1 MGSLSISGRAD
12 LLRALVASYGD
23 KPDGVDGAR
32 EARLAEVLGFN
43 ALTSTNQSSNPVQ
56 DLPEAKGNSGLPDS
70 ELDMPPPKGAPQQR
84 PPLQARFFAILQS
97 GAPELPATES
107 KPASA
112 VVPLTS
118 KDCVPRQSG
127 EPPIT
132 PLVARTR
139 LWPAL
144 QRSLTSPHLGRVDVP
159 TLVRRLARAETP
171 RRLPRRKARNW
182 GGELHIVLDMAHRL
196 IPYESDYF
204 RIIDEVR
211 RLHGAAGVV
220 LWVVSDSPDATL
232 SVQRGRS
239 ERRATRGPIPV
250 PSAETPVLILG
261 DLGLLSPQ
269 RVAEPAWLDFCR
281 RMRDGGV
288 RPVAWVP
295 LSNRLVTRQVSRLAQ
310 VHCLGAGD
318 LRPVKAGLSD
328 WPKGPEAALQTL
340 LTRLAC
346 CVRVEPALLRSLRL
360 MSPDTAM
367 EPGLEAL
374 VWSHAPVVEAGYRFC
389 EIGRQYQAL
398 YRAAFGRLGADERGK
413 AVQAE
418 ILRRML
424 AVHAYRGRSTE
435 SVEVL
440 IWLAHVGAAVVP
452 EDLKAQV
459 KKASE
464 WLRRLGEAPEGVPG
478 DVAGYSRDL
487 LDRHGG
493 DKAWVEGASEALAPL
508 WVLSGSDAIPPGLKS
523 VHIEAARRRM
533 LPEQEEAYFSLIQ
546 RNDRLFLEPR
556 ESKAARE
563 PDLWAPLQWPD
574 VTVVGGFEWTRLDGA
589 VRHWLTPGF
598 GALELPLGE
607 DVAKTS
613 FHLVSGN
620 QRYQIGLLSRPSW
633 AAEWGMARGGLYAMA
648 PSPLGGLVQ
657 LDWSPYDDELWE
669 GPWPPSERAFRSIPV
684 PIGQGMH
691 LGADL
696 QFGLYLDVS
705 IGTVTQRF
713 RYIEPGEFTMGS
725 PDTAAGRNSN
735 EGPQHV
741 VVLTEGYWLADTACS
756 QALWQ
761 AVMGENPSDFKN
773 DPQNPVE
780 NVSWNDVDGF
790 LRRLEA
796 LLLGVKVVLPT
807 EAEWEYACRSGTRTA
822 FSFGE
827 AITPKQANYDGRQ
840 AFEGGATGEY
850 RGKTVPVKSSAFA
863 ANPWGLYQMHGN
875 VWEWCADGQ
884 RTYDGELQTNPRGP
898 AGYSPRVLRGGSWDF
913 DPRWLRSAYRDDD
926 VRDWGSLNAGFRF
939 SLRSTSPKGGAE
951 RLPEAQLA
959 PEGAR
964 FVGRIDT
971 RERSS
976 YLDHVMDV
984 ISPSKDDKSG
994 PVPWTALKETLPPPR
1009 SKKRKSKSGGKK

>member
-1 MGSLSISGRAD
+1 MTVTGAKGKAD
-12 LLRALVASYGD
+12 LLRLLATTQGLAGLRENPQGLADAHPLAAMLGLAL
-23 KPDGVDGAR
+23 R
-32 EARLAEVLGFN
+32 EAPEDAVQILPALTAQASGTVGEVL
-43 ALTSTNQSSNPVQ
+43 P
-56 DLPEAKGNSGLPDS
+56 AK
-70 ELDMPPPKGAPQQR
+70 AAR
-84 PPLQARFFAILQS
+84 PPLQARFFAVLQAS
-97 GAPELPATES
+97 RPQTPEEPNPGFVNRRPLRAEDCAPRKNGSP
-107 KPASA
+107 PF
-112 VVPLTS
+112 VPLVGRS
-118 KDCVPRQSG
+118 
-127 EPPIT
+127 
-132 PLVARTR
+132 R

-144 QRSLTSPHLGRVDVP
+144 YRSLACPRAGSVDLPV
-159 TLVRRLARAETP
+159 LVRKLASAQVP
-171 RRLPRRKARNW
+171 RRMPRRSVRNL
-182 GGELHIVLDMAHRL
+182 GHELVVVVDRAHRL
-196 IPYESDYF
+196 IPYNQDYTQLL
-204 RIIDEVR
+204 RELR
-211 RLHGAAGVV
+211 RLHGAVGITLWLV
-220 LWVVSDSPDATL
+220 LESPDATL
-232 SVQRGRS
+232 SVQKD
-239 ERRATRGPIPV
+239 RGPRQSATGGIPL
-250 PSAETPVLILG
+250 PAAGTSVLILG
-261 DLGLLSPQ
+261 DLGQLSSDP
-269 RVAEPAWLDFCR
+269 AAGPAWVDFCR
-281 RMRDGGV
+281 RLKERGAH
-288 RPVAWVP
+288 PVAWVP
-295 LSNRLVTRQVSRLAQ
+295 MSGRLVSAELTRYAQ
-310 VHCLGAGD
+310 VHCLTTGD
-318 LRPVKAGLSD
+318 LRPVKGRKLAR
-328 WPKGPEAALQTL
+328 AALAAPLLETL
-340 LTRLAC
+340 STRLAC

-389 EIGRQYQAL
+389 EIGRQHQAS
-398 YRAAFGRLGADERGK
+398 YRAAFGRLGADEQGK

-424 AVHAYRGRSTE
+424 AVHAHRGRSTE

-440 IWLAHVGAAVVP
+440 IWLAHAGAAVVP
-452 EDLKAQV
+452 LDLANQV
-459 KKASE
+459 DEASE
-464 WLRRLGEAPEGVPG
+464 WFRRLGDVPEGVPG

-523 VHIEAARRRM
+523 VHIDAARRRM
-533 LPEQEEAYFSLIQ
+533 LPEQEEAYFSLVQ

-556 ESKAARE
+556 ESKSARE

-589 VRHWLTPGF
+589 VRRWLTPGP

-607 DVAKTS
+607 GVAKTS

-620 QRYQIGLLSRPSW
+620 QRYQIGLLPRPSW

-669 GPWPPSERAFRSIPV
+669 GPWPPSERAFRSTPV

-807 EAEWEYACRSGTRTA
+807 EAEWEYACRAGTKTA

-850 RGKTVPVKSSAFA
+850 RGKTVPVKTSAFA

-951 RLPEAQLA
+951 RLPEAQVA

-971 RERSS
+971 SERSS

-1009 SKKRKSKSGGKK
+1009 SKRRKSKSGGKK